1 MSKNSDYKVIM
12 QDDVISLHSIED
24 IFSPNRSKSNSSFV
38 NKNQQQK
45 RFNEVHEYNIAV
57 MGISQAGQTSLCK
70 RLSKNTFSKTKH
82 TTKQDKYVA
91 YLESVNVKLNLYD
104 LVGMRNQN
112 IIEENQTVIRGSQ
125 YAFIVFSVVD
135 PNWHQQVINWISFV
149 KCVNKQCAIILI
161 GNKTDLETNCVNYFD
176 PFSKWNGINSL
187 IKCSAQTGENL
198 QQINNIQWIEEYDF
212 EEIHGKC

>member
-1 MSKNSDYKVIM
+1 MNSYKNDYKIVM
-12 QDDVISLHSIED
+12 ESSVTDGLFDSIQTYEYTK
-24 IFSPNRSKSNSSFV
+24 FENV
-38 NKNQQQK
+38 YQQQK

-149 KCVNKQCAIILI
+149 KSANSKCIIVLI
-161 GNKTDLETNCVNYFD
+161 GNKSDVEIDQNKIFQLTNKIQTQYF
-176 PFSKWNGINSL
+176 IR
-187 IKCSAQTGENL
+187 CSVKTGDNIS
-198 QQINNIQWIEEYDF
+198 QIQEIQWIEDYDF
-212 EEIHGKC
+212 ESIYSTCCD